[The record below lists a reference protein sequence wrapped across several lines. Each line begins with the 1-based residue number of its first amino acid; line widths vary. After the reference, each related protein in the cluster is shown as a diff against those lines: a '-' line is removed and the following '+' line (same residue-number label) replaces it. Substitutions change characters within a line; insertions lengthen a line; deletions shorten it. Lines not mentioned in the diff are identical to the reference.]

1 MTKVTFGLL
10 FFSLAFAGAC
20 TAQQRNDRSDQ
31 APGSAPSSLQNDAST
46 STGGRMDTD
55 PTTVQRRDSKDSK
68 DAPAGPHQ
76 GERGNTPPGMD
87 RAGGGPASGTIVDP
101 ANVTRQPKP

>member
-1 MTKVTFGLL
+1 MTRTGLGVL

-20 TAQQRNDRSDQ
+20 TAQQRNERSDQ
-31 APGSAPSSLQNDAST
+31 APASAPRSLQNDAAT

-55 PTTVQRRDSKDSK
+55 PTTVQRRDSKE
-68 DAPAGPHQ
+68 APAGPHQ

-87 RAGGGPASGTIVDP
+87 RAGQGPASGAIVDP